1 MEREYAV
8 GTKDDVTMF
17 IGTEIEHTPAY
28 GMETLFV
35 VGIQDPDEIVQTA
48 YLYGAKHVYL
58 GANQSFEIDVEE
70 DLNEQL
76 AEWDDMVNA
85 LRKADLW
92 ITLDFD
98 FKYHTI
104 VLESGYSEYDRFIP
118 MISVKLPYINQLGY
132 NACVKIDDTDFRKTN
147 HGVWVHRVH
156 DLQDTSKF
164 TDWSKYTQDKVIK

>member
-35 VGIQDPDEIVQTA
+35 VGIQDPDEIVQTTRH
-48 YLYGAKHVYL
+48 KFVNHVYL

-76 AEWDDMVNA
+76 EDWDAMINA
-85 LRKADLW
+85 LIEADLW

-98 FKYHTI
+98 VKYHTI

>member
-17 IGTEIEHTPAY
+17 IGKEIEHTPAY
-28 GMETLFV
+28 NMQTLFV
-35 VGIQDPDEIVQTA
+35 VGVHDPEEIVNRA
-48 YLYGAKHVYL
+48 HIHGAKHVYL
-58 GANQSFEIDVEE
+58 GANQSFNIDLDGEID
-70 DLNEQL
+70 EQL
-76 AEWDDMVNA
+76 EDWDAMVNA
-85 LRKADLW
+85 LSEADLW
-92 ITLDFD
+92 VTLDFD
-98 FKYHTI
+98 AKYHMA

-118 MISVKLPYINQLGY
+118 MISVKLPYINHLGY
-132 NACVKIDDTDFRKTN
+132 NACIKLDDTDFRKSN